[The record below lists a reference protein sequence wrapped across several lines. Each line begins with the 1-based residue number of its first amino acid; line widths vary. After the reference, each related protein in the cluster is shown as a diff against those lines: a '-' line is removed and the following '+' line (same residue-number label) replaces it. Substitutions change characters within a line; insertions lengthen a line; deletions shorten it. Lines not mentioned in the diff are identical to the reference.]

1 MTMRPK
7 LVALFAFAGAL
18 LVAPAAPPRAA
29 EAPDAFALKFEI
41 ETDRQ
46 HYELDGTIL
55 ILARFTYLNN
65 MRTKFQFYEAGCGS
79 AYFHLVLEPVGHKA
93 NVSCERIF
101 NFQYATVDQL
111 KETLRDT
118 TWKRWLKEVGVTLP
132 HQLIVYLP
140 RERGLP
146 VGKYKLRVGYTVG
159 DQAGLAK
166 LIDTA
171 TGVKLDIDE
180 GAKPLEGGWD
190 GALLSE
196 PITITIGPDQEK
208 KK

>member
-29 EAPDAFALKFEI
+29 EAPDALALRFEI
-41 ETDRQ
+41 ETDRK
-46 HYELDGTIL
+46 HYEPDGTIL
-55 ILARFTYLNN
+55 ILARFTYLNH
-65 MRTKFQFYEAGCGS
+65 MRTKFQFSEAGCGS
-79 AYFHLVLEPVGHKA
+79 SYFYLVLEPVGHKA
-93 NVSCERIF
+93 NVSCEPIF
-101 NFQYATVDQL
+101 IMQYATVDQL
-111 KETLRDT
+111 KEMLRDT
-118 TWKRWLKEVGVTLP
+118 TWKTWLKEVGVTLP

-140 RERGLP
+140 RKRGLP

-196 PITITIGPDQEK
+196 PITITIGPDNEK